1 MRNTLQREIVYNVVM
16 QSSDHPGADAVY
28 ERARK
33 VMPKI
38 SMGTVYRNLKQLAET
53 GKIREIRIS
62 DNTNRYDKTLAVHAH
77 FCCRV
82 CGKVTDVCVNGNING
97 PCADFGG
104 KVESTDILFGGVCEE
119 CIGRVKE
126 EA

>member
-1 MRNTLQREIVYNVVM
+1 MRNTLQRELVYNVVM

-33 VMPKI
+33 IMPKI
-38 SMGTVYRNLKQLAET
+38 SMGTVYRNLKQLAEM

-62 DNTNRYDKTLAVHAH
+62 DNSNRYDKTLAVHAH

-82 CGKVTDVCVNGNING
+82 CGQVTDVPVEGNING
-97 PCADFGG
+97 LGSDFGG
-104 KVESTDILFGGVCEE
+104 KLETTDILFGGVCEE
-119 CIGRVKE
+119 CLKCGKE
-126 EA
+126 GA